1 MQTFIQTLQ
10 IQTIMKIISK
20 IGIADFKAWS
30 GAIETKQAIIDAGK
44 CDEFDSYIDELY
56 PDGLTDTQLN
66 DILWFDESLL
76 EMLGISEEEEDD
88 E

>member
-1 MQTFIQTLQ
+1 
-10 IQTIMKIISK
+10 MKIISE
-20 IGIADFKAWS
+20 IGIADFNAWS
-30 GAIETKQAIIDAGK
+30 GAVETKEAIVNADK
-44 CDEFDSYIDELY
+44 CDEFDAYIEECY

-76 EMLGISEEEEDD
+76 EMLGISEDEEDD